1 VSQSRSFRG
10 DAILVVVVFLAT
22 IAILAGGWSLIANGA
37 GGPSRATHRPS
48 EIAVGRSSAPTDA
61 GASGGSP
68 VAASAQPTQFVPT
81 FSPGPSGGPAT
92 VVLTGAGDMAKC
104 GIDGAMQTSDLL
116 ETQPGWFFTLGDNAY
131 EDGSA
136 KNFADC
142 YTPTWG
148 RVLDRTILPVV
159 GNHDWLTPG
168 AAGYRDYFG
177 VQAEPFGRT
186 WYSMDLGAWHI
197 VVLDS
202 DCSKVGGCNANSEQG
217 KWLANDLAQSTAQ
230 CTLAMWHH
238 PRFSSGEHG
247 DNEGTA
253 PFWDMLYQAGAELV
267 LNGHDHDYERF
278 APMNPSGDV
287 VRPGGIRE
295 IVVGTGGGGTRPFN
309 KTAPHSEFR
318 LTGTYGVIQLT
329 LHPASYDWE
338 FMPTSGSVSDSG
350 SAPCH

>member
-1 VSQSRSFRG
+1 VNQRRSFRG
-10 DAILVVVVFLAT
+10 DAMLVIVVFVAT
-22 IAILAGGWSLIANGA
+22 LVILAGGWSLIANGA
-37 GGPSRATHRPS
+37 GGPSRATHRPTQES
-48 EIAVGRSSAPTDA
+48 L
-61 GASGGSP
+61 GGSP
-68 VAASAQPTQFVPT
+68 GPLVSGPSSGSPAAGVPEPTQLVPS
-81 FSPGPSGGPAT
+81 FSPGPSGEPAT
-92 VVLTGAGDMAKC
+92 VVLTGAGDIAKC
-104 GIDGAMQTSDLL
+104 GVDGDVQTADLMA
-116 ETQPGWFFTLGDNAY
+116 TQPGWFFTLGDDAY
-131 EDGSA
+131 ENGSTT
-136 KNFADC
+136 NFAEC
-142 YTPTWG
+142 YAPTWG
-148 RVLDRTILPVV
+148 RLLDRTILPVV
-159 GNHDWLTPG
+159 GNHEWLTPG

-217 KWLANDLAQSTAQ
+217 RWLANDLAKSTAQ
-230 CTLAMWHH
+230 CTIAMWHH

-247 DNEGTA
+247 DNVGTA

-278 APMNPSGDV
+278 APMNPNGDV

-318 LTGTYGVIQLT
+318 LAGTYGVLQLT
-329 LHPASYDWE
+329 LHPASYEWD
-338 FMPTSGSVSDSG
+338 FLPTSGSVSDSG